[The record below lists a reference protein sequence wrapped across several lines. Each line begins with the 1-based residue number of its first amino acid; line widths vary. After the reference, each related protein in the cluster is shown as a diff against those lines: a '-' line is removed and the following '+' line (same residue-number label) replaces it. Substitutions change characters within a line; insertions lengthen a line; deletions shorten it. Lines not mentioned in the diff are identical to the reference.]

1 MSSRKKKSW
10 IIWVSALFLF
20 VVVYQVL
27 SRVYLEEN
35 KRIRTRFRERVEQM
49 YPDVADKMQA
59 MYGIKPA
66 EGQQGSAAGRGA
78 GIRDVILIH
87 GLDDPGKVWMDLSPH
102 LIHDGFNVWIMSYPN
117 DQPVSDSA
125 RLFFEEMEALRRKG
139 IGDVS
144 IVAHSMGGLV
154 AREMLSNPEFSYGGA
169 VSRGEI
175 PTVANLIMIGTPN
188 HGTELAPFRI
198 FMEFRDQLS
207 GLFSGNYVW
216 LNGILD
222 GAGEAGLDL
231 VPDSPFLE
239 ELNSRPHPENVN
251 IAVIAG
257 VITGLKEGDIS
268 QFIENM
274 KGRLPDSALDS
285 VGKVGEFMHLMANG
299 LGDGIVAVNSAKLN
313 GFPLHIVDGD
323 HLSIIRNRW
332 EDNERIP
339 PAIPIVLEYLERK

>member
-1 MSSRKKKSW
+1 LSSRRKRSW
-10 IIWVSALFLF
+10 IIWVSAVFLF
-20 VVVYQVL
+20 VVGYQVL

-35 KRIRTRFRERVEQM
+35 KRIRTRIRERVEQT
-49 YPDVADKMQA
+49 YPDAANEMRA

-66 EGQQGSAAGRGA
+66 DGQGPAAGGEA
-78 GIRDVILIH
+78 EIRNVILIH
-87 GLDDPGKVWMDLSPH
+87 GLDDPGKVWMELSPR

-117 DQPVSDSA
+117 DQPIWDSA

-154 AREMLSNPEFSYGGA
+154 AREMLSNPEFSYGKIVLQG
-169 VSRGEI
+169 GI
-175 PTVANLIMIGTPN
+175 PTVTNLIMIGTPN

-207 GLFSGNYVW
+207 GLFSGNYIW

-231 VPDSPFLE
+231 VPGSPFLE

-257 VITGLKEGDIS
+257 VISGLKEEDLA
-268 QFIENM
+268 QFIENV
-274 KGRLPDSALDS
+274 KGRLPDSAQNS
-285 VGKVGEFMHLMANG
+285 VGKVGEFIHLMANG
-299 LGDGIVAVNSAKLN
+299 LGDGIVSVNSAKLN
-313 GFPLHIVDGD
+313 GFPLHVVDGD
-323 HLSIIRNRW
+323 HLSIIRNHW
-332 EDNERIP
+332 ENNERIP
-339 PAIPIVLEYLERK
+339 PAIPIVMEYLETK

>member
-1 MSSRKKKSW
+1 MSSRRKKFW
-10 IIWVSALFLF
+10 IIWVSAVFLF

-35 KRIRTRFRERVEQM
+35 KRIRTRIRERVERM
-49 YPDVADKMQA
+49 YPDVADEMRA

-66 EGQQGSAAGRGA
+66 DGQQGSAAGRDA

-117 DQPVSDSA
+117 DQPVSESA

-139 IGDVS
+139 IGAVS

-154 AREMLSNPEFSYGGA
+154 AREMLSNPEFSYGKA

-175 PTVANLIMIGTPN
+175 PTVTNLIMVGTPN

-231 VPDSPFLE
+231 VPGSPFLE

-257 VITGLKEGDIS
+257 IITGLKEGDIA

-274 KGRLPDSALDS
+274 KGRLPDSALGS

-299 LGDGIVAVNSAKLN
+299 LGDGIVPVNSAKLN

-332 EDNERIP
+332 EDSERIP

>member
-1 MSSRKKKSW
+1 
-10 IIWVSALFLF
+10 VG
-20 VVVYQVL
+20 YQVL

-35 KRIRTRFRERVEQM
+35 KRIRTRIRERVEQT
-49 YPDVADKMQA
+49 YPDIADEMRA

-66 EGQQGSAAGRGA
+66 DGQGPAAGRDA

-87 GLDDPGKVWMDLSPH
+87 GLDDPGRVWMDLSPC
-102 LIHDGFNVWIMSYPN
+102 LIHDGFNVWIMSYPD

-125 RLFFEEMEALRRKG
+125 RLFFEEMESLRKKG
-139 IGDVS
+139 MGAVS

-154 AREMLSNPEFSYGGA
+154 AREMLSNPDFSYGEA
-169 VSRGEI
+169 VLRRGV
-175 PTVANLIMIGTPN
+175 PAVTNLIMIGTPN

-231 VPDSPFLE
+231 VPGSPFLE
-239 ELNSRPHPENVN
+239 ELNSRAHPENVN
-251 IAVIAG
+251 IVVIAG
-257 VITGLKEGDIS
+257 VISGLKEGDIA
-268 QFIENM
+268 QFIESV
-274 KGRLPDSALDS
+274 KGRVPDSALGS
-285 VGKVGEFMHLMANG
+285 VEKVGEFIHLMANG
-299 LGDGIVAVNSAKLN
+299 LGDGIVSVNSAKLH
-313 GFPLHIVDGD
+313 GFPLQIVDGD

-339 PAIPIVLEYLERK
+339 PAIPIVMEYLETQ